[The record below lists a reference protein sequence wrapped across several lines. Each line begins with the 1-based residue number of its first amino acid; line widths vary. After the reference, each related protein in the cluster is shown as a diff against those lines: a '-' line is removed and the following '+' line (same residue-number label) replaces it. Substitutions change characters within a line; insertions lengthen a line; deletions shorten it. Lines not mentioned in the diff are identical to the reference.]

1 MKMSNIQ
8 ETINDLAQ
16 GLYKAEIIDKKT
28 LRTLTE
34 EELPALHEFTG
45 EEIQQLRKKQC
56 LSQSVFAKYLNVS
69 PAMIRGLEQGKRNA
83 HGAILKL
90 LNIVEKYGINGL
102 L

>member
-1 MKMSNIQ
+1 MSNIQ
-8 ETINDLAQ
+8 DTINDLAQ

-28 LRTLTE
+28 LRDLTAQD
-34 EELPALHEFTG
+34 LPILHEFTG
-45 EEIQQLRKKQC
+45 EEIQQMREKQK

-69 PAMIRGLEQGKRNA
+69 PSMIRGLEQGKRHA

-90 LNIVEKYGINGL
+90 LNIVEQHGIRGL